1 MLITHSNL
9 TSAGVLEALKRVGEL
24 LDWPGQ
30 VEILLIG
37 GAAGMVA
44 GILKPDRTTG
54 DCDVAD
60 FAPPSAS
67 AAVEQAAQAVA
78 SKMKLPPKWFNDQ
91 IRQLNVLPDG
101 WRSRRQHIA
110 TYGKLKVYAASRLD
124 LLAMKVFAHRAPDRQ
139 DIAEMRITPDEVAFV
154 RKYLNMLRVPR
165 RKADLDQVASAEEY
179 LRLLE
184 GQLP

>member
-1 MLITHSNL
+1 MTQADLTASSMLK
-9 TSAGVLEALKRVGEL
+9 ALELVGEI

-37 GAAGMVA
+37 GAAGMVT
-44 GILKPDRTTG
+44 GLLKPERTTG

-60 FAPPSAS
+60 FAPSDA
-67 AAVEQAAQAVA
+67 ATAVEQAAKAVA
-78 SKMKLPPKWFNDQ
+78 AKMNLPQKWLNDQ

-110 TYGKLKVYAASRLD
+110 TFGKLKVYAAGRLD
-124 LLAMKVFAHRAPDRQ
+124 LLAMKVFAHRAPDRE
-139 DIAEMRITPDEVAFV
+139 DIAEMRITRQEIEFT
-154 RKYLNMLRVPR
+154 RKYLSMLKVPSR
-165 RKADLDQVASAEEY
+165 NADLDQVASAEEY

>member
-1 MLITHSNL
+1 MTQTHL
-9 TSAGVLEALKRVGEL
+9 TAADMLEALKMVGNL
-24 LDWPGQ
+24 LDWPLE

-37 GAAGMVA
+37 GAAGMLIGV
-44 GILKPDRTTG
+44 LRPDRTTG

-60 FAPPSAS
+60 FAPSAAA
-67 AAVEQAAQAVA
+67 AAVEQAAQMAA
-78 SKMKLPPKWFNDQ
+78 TKMKLPPTWFNDQ

-110 TYGKLKVYAASRLD
+110 TYGKLKIYAACRLD
-124 LLAMKVFAHRAPDRQ
+124 LLAMKVFAHRAPDRE

-154 RKYLNMLRVPR
+154 RKYLNMLRTPC
-165 RKADLDQVASAEEY
+165 RKADLDQVASAQEY